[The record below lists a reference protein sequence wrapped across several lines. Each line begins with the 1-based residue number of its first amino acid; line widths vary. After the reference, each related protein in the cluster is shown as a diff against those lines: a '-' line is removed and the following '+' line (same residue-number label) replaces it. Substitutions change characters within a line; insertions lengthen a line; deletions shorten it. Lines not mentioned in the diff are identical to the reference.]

1 MKALFRWV
9 GVEIARLST
18 REILAATT
26 GAALTLV
33 LLMVCS
39 HDLLGMTG
47 AAMIIASMGA
57 SAVLIFAVPHG
68 PLSQPWPLLGGHL
81 VSAVIGVFC
90 ARHIPWVPVAAALA
104 VALSI
109 AAMLRLRCLHPPG
122 GATAMT
128 AVIGGPAVHA
138 LGYGFIW
145 HPVLLN
151 ALIVLGLALAFDRI
165 FRLRRYPSGSRP
177 VPPSAVPP
185 ALTHEQLVA
194 AIRSIDSFVDV
205 SEDDLLALTR
215 ALESARKPKR

>member
-1 MKALFRWV
+1 VKALFRWV

-26 GAALTLV
+26 GSALTLV

-39 HDLLGMTG
+39 H
-47 AAMIIASMGA
+47 
-57 SAVLIFAVPHG
+57 AVLIFAVPHG
-68 PLSQPWPLLGGHL
+68 PLSQPWPLLGGHV

-90 ARHIPWVPVAAALA
+90 ARHIPWVPAAAAFA
-104 VALSI
+104 VAISI

-138 LGYGFIW
+138 LGYGFIL

-177 VPPSAVPP
+177 APPSAVPP

-215 ALESARKPKR
+215 ALESARISSR

>member
-1 MKALFRWV
+1 M
-9 GVEIARLST
+9 ST

-26 GAALTLV
+26 GSALTLE

-39 HDLLGMTG
+39 RDLLGMTG

-68 PLSQPWPLLGGHL
+68 PLSQPWPLLGRSSCVRGDRGVLRPSHSL
-81 VSAVIGVFC
+81 DPGCRRACRGAFHRRDAPFALPPSA
-90 ARHIPWVPVAAALA
+90 R
-104 VALSI
+104 
-109 AAMLRLRCLHPPG
+109 

-151 ALIVLGLALAFDRI
+151 ALIVLGLAIAFDRI

-177 VPPSAVPP
+177 APPSVVPP

-215 ALESARKPKR
+215 ALESARKSTK

>member
-26 GAALTLV
+26 GTAVTLM
-33 LLMVCS
+33 LLLVCS
-39 HDLLGMTG
+39 RDLLGMTG
-47 AAMIIASMGA
+47 AAMTIASMGA

-81 VSAVIGVFC
+81 VSALIVVVC
-90 ARHIPWVPVAAALA
+90 ARNVPWLPLSCSLS

-128 AVIGGPAVHA
+128 AVIGGPAIHA
-138 LGYGFIW
+138 LGYEYIW

-151 ALIVLGLALAFDRI
+151 ALIVLGLAIAFDRI

-177 VPPSAVPP
+177 APPSAVP
-185 ALTHEQLVA
+185 AELTREQLVA

-205 SEDDLLALTR
+205 SEDDLLALAR
-215 ALESARKPKR
+215 ALESARKSPP